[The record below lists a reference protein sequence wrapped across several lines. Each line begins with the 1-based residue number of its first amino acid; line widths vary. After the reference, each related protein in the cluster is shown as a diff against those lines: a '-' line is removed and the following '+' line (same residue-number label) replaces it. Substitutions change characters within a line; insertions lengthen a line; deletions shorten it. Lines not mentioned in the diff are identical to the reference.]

1 MSCPTLC
8 DPRDCNMP
16 DFLVLHFTSPSLPKL
31 MFTESVMLCNHLI
44 LCRPL
49 LLLALIF
56 PRIRVFGKN
65 KDIVKLLNGIRGT
78 AWCAV

>member
-1 MSCPTLC
+1 MSCLILC
-8 DPRDCNMP
+8 DPMDCNMP
-16 DFLVLHFTSPSLPKL
+16 DFPVLHFTSRSLLKL
-31 MFTESVMLCNHLI
+31 ITESVMLCNHLI

-49 LLLALIF
+49 LLLTILF

-65 KDIVKLLNGIRGT
+65 KDIVKPVNDIKGT